1 MLSPDPAVSII
12 ILNWNGGKYL
22 PRCLEA
28 VKAQTYP
35 DYEVLVVDNGSKD
48 GSADGIEE
56 SWEKVRAIR
65 LDQNIGFAAGNNL
78 GARQARGRWLA
89 TLNNDAYPAPGWLE
103 NLVRAAESAEK
114 TGNGSF
120 AFFASRMILA
130 DDKARIDGTGDIL
143 NASGLAWHRDHNRPA
158 GQAHMERGE
167 VFSAC
172 AAAALYRRED
182 FLNAGGFDERFFSHH
197 EDVDLGFRLRLRGFR
212 CLYVPSA
219 EVAHVGSASFGL
231 ESDFTVYQVHRNL
244 VWSYFSNMPGFLFW
258 KYLPAH
264 ILANLVFLVFY
275 TLRGQG
281 KSIWRAKWDALLGL
295 PEALRKR
302 RVVQGTKKVED
313 REIDRL
319 IDHGLLSPYLLGKRA
334 GKIRKIT
341 GSIGLREEETA
352 ATKKEV

>member
-1 MLSPDPAVSII
+1 MDSPEPVVSII

-35 DYEVLVVDNGSKD
+35 DYEVLVVDNGSQD
-48 GSADGIEE
+48 GSVDGIEAG
-56 SWEKVRAIR
+56 WENLRVIR
-65 LDQNIGFAAGNNL
+65 LERNLGFAAANNL
-78 GARQARGRWLA
+78 GARGARGRWLV
-89 TLNNDAYPAPGWLE
+89 TLNNDAYPAPDWLA
-103 NLVRAAESAEK
+103 NLVGAAE
-114 TGNGSF
+114 NVDDGSF
-120 AFFASRMILA
+120 SFFASKMVLA
-130 DDKARIDGTGDIL
+130 NNPDRVDGTGDIL
-143 NASGLAWHRDHNRPA
+143 HSSGLAWHRDHNRPVGEA
-158 GQAHMERGE
+158 VHAQEE

-172 AAAALYRRED
+172 AAAAMYRREE

-264 ILANLVFLVFY
+264 LLANVVFLVFY

-281 KSIWRAKWDALLGL
+281 KSIWRAKWDALRGL

-302 RVVQGTKKVED
+302 RAVQGTRVVAPG
-313 REIDRL
+313 EIDRL
-319 IDHGLLSPYLLGKRA
+319 LDHGLLSPYLLGRRA
-334 GKIRKIT
+334 GKIKKIS
-341 GSIGLREEETA
+341 GSIGLRAEEA